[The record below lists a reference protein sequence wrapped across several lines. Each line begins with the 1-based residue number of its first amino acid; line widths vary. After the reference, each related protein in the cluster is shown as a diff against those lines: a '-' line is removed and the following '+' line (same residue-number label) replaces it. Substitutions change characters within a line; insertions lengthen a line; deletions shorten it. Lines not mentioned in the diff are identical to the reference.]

1 VLRFVTTRVL
11 RATFAI
17 WIAVTITF
25 FLLRLLPADP
35 TLLVVE
41 GDMTPEMQ
49 AALREQY
56 GLDKPLLQQY
66 ALYLGEL
73 LRGNLGVSFRQLVPV
88 SDILLARLPWTLL
101 LAGSAFILT
110 ILIGIPLGVY
120 AAVGRGKLVDKL
132 VQVFGIT
139 ANALFVPA
147 VAIMLLVV
155 FGANLGWFPIGQAID
170 PDTRGLAAYLSLLHH
185 LALPLFSLVLVQLG
199 PYALTLRTNVIEV
212 LGEDYIKSAR
222 SRGLTPRRTIW
233 RHALRNAMLPAL
245 TLMGLQLGTL
255 VGGAVLTETVFA
267 YPGVGRLIY
276 ESVRQLDYPMLQGAF
291 VLLAITVV
299 VANLITDMISMILNP
314 RIRTS

>member
-1 VLRFVTTRVL
+1 MLSYVSKKVFRAVLTV
-11 RATFAI
+11 

-56 GLDKPLLQQY
+56 GLDKPLHTQY
-66 ALYLGEL
+66 FLYIGQL
-73 LRGNLGVSFRQLVPV
+73 LTGNLGVSFRQLAPV
-88 SDILLARLPWTLL
+88 TDLLLERLPWTLL
-101 LAGSAFILT
+101 LAGSAFLIT

-120 AAVGRGKLVDKL
+120 AAVGKGKFVDKL
-132 VQVFGIT
+132 VQFLGIT
-139 ANALFVPA
+139 SNALFVPSI
-147 VAIMLLVV
+147 AILFLVV
-155 FGANLGWFPIGQAID
+155 GGSMLGLFPIGGAID
-170 PDTRGLAAYLSLLHH
+170 PDTRGIAAYVSLFHH
-185 LALPLFSLVLVQLG
+185 LALPLLSLVLVQIG
-199 PYALTLRTNVIEV
+199 PYALTLRTNMLEV

-233 RHALRNAMLPAL
+233 RHALRNAILPAL

-255 VGGAVLTETVFA
+255 IGGAVLTETIFA
-267 YPGVGRLIY
+267 YPGIGRLIY
-276 ESVRQLDYPMLQGAF
+276 ESVQQLDYPMLQGAF

-299 VANLITDMISMILNP
+299 LANLATDLIAMILNP
-314 RIRTS
+314 RIRT

>member
-1 VLRFVTTRVL
+1 MLSYVLKKVF
-11 RATFAI
+11 RAALTV
-17 WIAVTITF
+17 WIAVSITF

-56 GLDKPLLQQY
+56 GLDKPLFTQY
-66 ALYLGEL
+66 MLYLGEL
-73 LRGNLGVSFRQLVPV
+73 LTGNLGVSFRRLTPV
-88 SDILLARLPWTLL
+88 LGVLMERLPWTLL
-101 LAGSAFILT
+101 LAGSAFLVT

-120 AAVGRGKLVDKL
+120 AAVGRGKMVDKV
-132 VQVFGIT
+132 VQFLGVT
-139 ANALFVPA
+139 SNALFVPS
-147 VAIMLLVV
+147 VAILLLVV
-155 FGANLGWFPIGQAID
+155 FGANLGWFPIGGAID
-170 PDTRGLAAYLSLLHH
+170 PNTRGLAAYGSLLHH
-185 LALPLFSLVLVQLG
+185 LALPLMSLVLVQLG
-199 PYALTLRTNVIEV
+199 PYAITLRTNMLEV

-255 VGGAVLTETVFA
+255 IGGAVLTETIFA

-276 ESVRQLDYPMLQGAF
+276 EAVQQLDYPLLQGAF

-299 VANLITDMISMILNP
+299 LANLLTDMVAMVLNP
-314 RIRTS
+314 RIRT